1 MHVVHGSRG
10 LCRTRQAPRICLTRV
25 YTRIT
30 VLSYSIGRGIPMP
43 TSVRLDIKTEQL
55 LTRLARRK
63 RTTKSVV
70 LREAVAVLARQVE
83 QSEEKNADLYTK
95 VEDLLGCVSG
105 GPSDLSTRTGAR
117 FRQLLLEKK
126 R

>member
-1 MHVVHGSRG
+1 
-10 LCRTRQAPRICLTRV
+10 
-25 YTRIT
+25 
-30 VLSYSIGRGIPMP
+30 MP